1 MSLLLRFILLYYA
14 LRSHHVIVCP
24 TVTCDFEI
32 DECAWTLDSTW
43 RIYPSGSTP
52 DTASSGPTM
61 DHTTGNGSYARFM
74 GARLPDSSAFG
85 LMSTDTEIRRA
96 APFSFWYFMHG
107 SQIGT
112 LTLFVNDEPVW
123 SRSGRQGVPAWYQAT
138 VSLTPAE
145 HVKLGFVANRTG
157 LGRSSDI
164 AIDDIVLQGEPSTS
178 STRHTRPTSTT
189 TPRTRFNASCDF
201 DVDKELC
208 GWKSDTKYGWQV
220 IEERASNIT
229 IGPSSDYSSI
239 TRSSDDGK
247 FCKIPF
253 EEKSV
258 QYYYCTLNKKN
269 LQCKGNDNKW
279 FTCRYGGFVQIET
292 SRFGEMDERSQFES
306 PVLDALSDEGCIQF
320 QYNIAG
326 SDNDWLN
333 VYVEDYWS
341 GEQTCVW
348 HMNGSSIPN
357 RWVAAES
364 PISVEKGGRYKIVF
378 EARKGK
384 VNGNGLVSLD
394 HIVLSG
400 ANCSGRYPVIEC
412 PPEPTTPSTT
422 STTTTTVS
430 STTTSTTT
438 TPVSSTTTSTTTTT
452 ASSTTMS
459 TTTTTVSSTTTS
471 TSTSTTTTTA
481 STTSS
486 SPVISSSFKISTS
499 EPQSTTDRSTIAEV
513 TTESVGPS
521 TNTLPISSTEVT
533 TTKEPVPEVSTST
546 TTSTTTTST
555 FSPTTT
561 ATPSS
566 TSTIMTTT
574 TFIDISS
581 TDKEERKTTTNIPPS
596 NNSRAIGGIVGS
608 LVGVCVIVLLVAL
621 YFNHKKIR
629 ARLTWR
635 SNEKDGIVPIYT
647 KTDPSESF
655 VRLQNIRERSTS
667 FVN

>member
-1 MSLLLRFILLYYA
+1 MSFLLRFILLYYA
-14 LRSHHVIVCP
+14 FRSHHVIVCP

-61 DHTTGNGSYARFM
+61 DHTTGSGSYARFM

-85 LMSTDTEIRRA
+85 LMSTDTEIRRVA
-96 APFSFWYFMHG
+96 SFSFWYFMHG

-112 LTLFVNDEPVW
+112 LTLFVNDESVW
-123 SRSGRQGVPAWYQAT
+123 SKSGRQGVPAWYQAT

-164 AIDDIVLQGEPSTS
+164 AIDDIILQGEPSTS
-178 STRHTRPTSTT
+178 STRHTKPTSTT

-220 IEERASNIT
+220 IHERASNIT

-279 FTCRYGGFVQIET
+279 FTCRYGGFVQIQT
-292 SRFGEMDERSQFES
+292 SQFGEMDERSQFES
-306 PVLDALSDEGCIQF
+306 PVLDALSDEGCLQF
-320 QYNIAG
+320 QYNVAG

-333 VYVEDYWS
+333 VYVEDYWN

-348 HMNGSSIPN
+348 HMNGLSVPN

-400 ANCSGRYPVIEC
+400 AKCSGEYPVIEC

-438 TPVSSTTTSTTTTT
+438 TAMSSTTTSTTTTAMSSTTTSTTTTT
-452 ASSTTMS
+452 
-459 TTTTTVSSTTTS
+459 
-471 TSTSTTTTTA
+471 TA

-486 SPVISSSFKISTS
+486 LPVISSSIKISTS

-513 TTESVGPS
+513 TTESVGSS
-521 TNTLPISSTEVT
+521 TTTFPISTTELT
-533 TTKEPVPEVSTST
+533 TTKEPVPEVSTTT

-561 ATPSS
+561 TTPSS
-566 TSTIMTTT
+566 TSTITTTT
-574 TFIDISS
+574 TFVEISS
-581 TDKEERKTTTNIPPS
+581 TDMEERKTTTTNKPPS
-596 NNSRAIGGIVGS
+596 NGSRVIGGIVGS
-608 LVGVCVIVLLVAL
+608 LIGVCVIVLLVAL
-621 YFNHKKIR
+621 YFNREKIR
-629 ARLTWR
+629 VRLISR
-635 SNEKDGIVPIYT
+635 SNDKDGIVPIYT
-647 KTDPSESF
+647 KADPSESF